1 MYRLTAPSA
10 IKQLRDAVMTYENR
24 LFFNPTT
31 DCKRSPQTQEQLG
44 PTVSLVIC
52 VYEVGAVIT

>member
-1 MYRLTAPSA
+1 
-10 IKQLRDAVMTYENR
+10 MTYENR